1 MMLDPVPVFVH
12 QLERGPDRLPQ
23 RPFVADDVDPVRPEH
38 GGRVGGKEIFLD
50 RGGRLRP
57 AGLADQSLHDIKA
70 FRKILRELD
79 FFPGSGGEIDLP
91 VDAGDAV
98 AAPVEQSAADRHRAR
113 LPEAEIGERH
123 SERLGR
129 RLEIRVVWAVE
140 AERDPALGRKLRGHG
155 EIVNEQPAGL
165 GRGGAGIDSE
175 VDAERIVRREG
186 ERPRRAGPVWRRR
199 RQREAHLAPA
209 LPVDADGILQL
220 ALGPRQEEVPLP
232 VLQPL
237 GDADPIPDH
246 RIEEHARSVAVD
258 PDGKIDWHAEQRG
271 IDGDEPPGEIGLIP
285 FDIERTLAA
294 MGLRG
299 AGTGRTRADC
309 RGTFDVAA
317 LEPEVAAIRL
327 EVGDHHPAVGA
338 GEHHFADGGHRAVVL
353 VERRDLQ
360 RVRREL
366 FLGRGGEAGE
376 RQRHRLRLADRQVER
391 GLAAPNFLATTIEQG
406 PLHLRLAGRMER
418 GILDGGRGI
427 GLRLPL
433 VRRNVIGDVN
443 SKRIGERLLCEDV
456 DGADLD

>member
-209 LPVDADGILQL
+209 LPVNADGILQL

-232 VLQPL
+232 V
-237 GDADPIPDH
+237 
-246 RIEEHARSVAVD
+246 R
-258 PDGKIDWHAEQRG
+258 
-271 IDGDEPPGEIGLIP
+271 
-285 FDIERTLAA
+285 
-294 MGLRG
+294 
-299 AGTGRTRADC
+299 
-309 RGTFDVAA
+309 
-317 LEPEVAAIRL
+317 
-327 EVGDHHPAVGA
+327 
-338 GEHHFADGGHRAVVL
+338 
-353 VERRDLQ
+353 
-360 RVRREL
+360 
-366 FLGRGGEAGE
+366 
-376 RQRHRLRLADRQVER
+376 
-391 GLAAPNFLATTIEQG
+391 
-406 PLHLRLAGRMER
+406 
-418 GILDGGRGI
+418 
-427 GLRLPL
+427 
-433 VRRNVIGDVN
+433 
-443 SKRIGERLLCEDV
+443 
-456 DGADLD
+456 

>member
-1 MMLDPVPVFVH
+1 M
-12 QLERGPDRLPQ
+12 
-23 RPFVADDVDPVRPEH
+23 
-38 GGRVGGKEIFLD
+38 
-50 RGGRLRP
+50 
-57 AGLADQSLHDIKA
+57 
-70 FRKILRELD
+70 
-79 FFPGSGGEIDLP
+79 
-91 VDAGDAV
+91 
-98 AAPVEQSAADRHRAR
+98 
-113 LPEAEIGERH
+113 
-123 SERLGR
+123 
-129 RLEIRVVWAVE
+129 EIRVVRAVE
-140 AERDPALGRKLRGHG
+140 AERDPFLGRKLRGHS
-155 EIVNEQPAGL
+155 EIVDEQPAGL
-165 GRGGAGIDSE
+165 GRGGAGVDRE
-175 VDAERIVRREG
+175 VDAERVVRREG

-258 PDGKIDWHAEQRG
+258 PDGKIDRHAEQRG
-271 IDGDEPPGEIGLIP
+271 IDGDEPSGEIGFVP

-294 MGLRG
+294 MGLGG
-299 AGTGRTRADC
+299 AGAGRARADC
-309 RGTFDVAA
+309 RGIFDVSA

-353 VERRDLQ
+353 IERRDLQ
-360 RVRREL
+360 RERREL
-366 FLGRGGEAGE
+366 FLDRGGEAGE

-391 GLAAPNFLATTIEQG
+391 GLAAPDFLAATLEQG

-433 VRRNVIGDVN
+433 VRRIVVGDVN
-443 SKRIGERLLCEDV
+443 RKGIGERLLRVDL
-456 DGADLD
+456 DGADLDRALLIGLRSLDPQRRELDGKVDLPSRSFGSGRAAAAAGQRDLDIPPVGEVERG